1 MIDVRLISSNIIFML
16 FTGLLI
22 INSCKPAEN
31 KNGNEAEKTI
41 TVSILP
47 QEYFVKKIA
56 GENYQINVMVPPG
69 ASPATYDPT
78 PRQMSRLAG
87 SDIYLRIG
95 EIAFEKAWLKSIT
108 SNYPELPVKD
118 LSNGISFIRQAHHHH
133 GKEEIIKEGAD
144 PHIWVST
151 LNARIIARNTFV
163 ALKEIYPEDSVSF
176 RNNYH
181 LLLDTVNQVDSI
193 YSAHSDELNNKHFL
207 IYHPALG
214 YLARDYNMH
223 QIVLEFEGK
232 EPPPAHIRDVI
243 ETAHK
248 HNINTI
254 FIQSQF
260 STENARSLA
269 QETGADIVQIDPLSP
284 QWKEMMLNILNVLTE

>member
-1 MIDVRLISSNIIFML
+1 MTDIRRFSSKIIFML
-16 FTGLLI
+16 FTGMLI

-31 KNGNEAEKTI
+31 KNGSVPEKTI

-47 QEYFVKKIA
+47 QEYFVRKIV

-69 ASPATYDPT
+69 ASPASYDPT
-78 PRQMSRLAG
+78 PRQMSRLAD

-95 EIAFEKAWLKSIT
+95 EIAFEKVWLKNIT

-133 GKEEIIKEGAD
+133 GKEEDAKGSAD
-144 PHIWVST
+144 PHIWVSA
-151 LNARIIARNTFV
+151 LNARIIARNTLD
-163 ALKEIYPEDSVSF
+163 ALNEIYPEDSVFF

-181 LLLDTVNQVDSI
+181 TLLHTVNQVDSI

-243 ETAHK
+243 EMAQK
-248 HNINTI
+248 YDINTV

-260 STENARSLA
+260 STDNARSLA
-269 QETGADIVQIDPLSP
+269 LETGAAIVQIDPLSP